1 MRTATDR
8 LRRSKGTNYTLSHK
22 EQKRQ
27 KKRRAKIRRAADRE
41 AADVL

>member
-8 LRRSKGTNYTLSHK
+8 LRRSKGTNCTLSHK

-27 KKRRAKIRRAADRE
+27 KKRRAKIRRTSDAQVVRE
-41 AADVL
+41 G